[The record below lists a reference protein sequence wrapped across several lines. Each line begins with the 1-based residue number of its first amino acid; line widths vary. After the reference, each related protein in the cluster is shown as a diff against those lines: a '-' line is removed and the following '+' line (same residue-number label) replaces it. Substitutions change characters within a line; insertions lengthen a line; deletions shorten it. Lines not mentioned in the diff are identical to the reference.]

1 MGLTGFNLARR
12 KKAQALQRQKET
24 DVVKAEP
31 VKQEEK
37 VTEPVVEQPTEP
49 VMQEEEKKEST
60 TTVRRS
66 SNSRKK

>member
-37 VTEPVVEQPTEP
+37 ATEQVVEKANET
-49 VMQEEEKKEST
+49 VEEVKET
-60 TTVRRS
+60 TATVRRS